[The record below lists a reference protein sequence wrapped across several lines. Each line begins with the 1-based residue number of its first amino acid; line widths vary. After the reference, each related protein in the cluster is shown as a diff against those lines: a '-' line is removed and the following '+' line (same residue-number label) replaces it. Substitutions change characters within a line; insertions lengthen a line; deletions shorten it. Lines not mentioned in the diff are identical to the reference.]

1 MRGFITRRFAM
12 FRTRTR
18 CASRVHA
25 FALLSLLAV
34 FALVVASGCASSG
47 KGKARPR
54 AKDAGETAMP
64 SEGDP
69 KNTRHASYG
78 VTWTAGDKTGDGT
91 YRMAYVVQEGVPTVI
106 ESESDGFRT
115 DASSDKAAD
124 TIRSEKIRNY
134 LLMSPIRAIIGDRKT
149 FEVGQTYN
157 GVVMEGGK
165 PLFTYTCDREEEI
178 AGITGQRIT
187 IKAGKKATPELEV
200 VLSPQY
206 PFPLYVKEHTG
217 TEPLQIFLKDS
228 Q

>member
-1 MRGFITRRFAM
+1 M

-25 FALLSLLAV
+25 TTLLLFLAIVSLI
-34 FALVVASGCASSG
+34 VAAGCASSG
-47 KGKARPR
+47 KGKARAR
-54 AKDAGETAMP
+54 AKDTTETAMP
-64 SEGDP
+64 TDGDP

-78 VTWTAGDKTGDGT
+78 VTWSAGDKTGDGT
-91 YRMAYVVQEGVPTVI
+91 YRMAYVVQNGEPTVI

-124 TIRSEKIRNY
+124 TIRGEKIRNY
-134 LLMSPIRAIIGDRKT
+134 LLMGPIRTIIGDRKT

-157 GVVMEGGK
+157 GVAMEGGK
-165 PLFTYTCDREEEI
+165 PLFTYSCDREEEI
-178 AGITGQRIT
+178 AGIKGQRIT
-187 IKAGKKATPELEV
+187 IKTGKKATPELEV

>member
-1 MRGFITRRFAM
+1 MT
-12 FRTRTR
+12 RTRTR
-18 CASRVHA
+18 CASRA
-25 FALLSLLAV
+25 RALTIFSLIAI

-47 KGKARPR
+47 KGKAR
-54 AKDAGETAMP
+54 ASKKDSGEAAMP
-64 SEGDP
+64 SGGDP

-91 YRMAYVVQEGVPTVI
+91 YRMAYVVQDGAPTVI

-124 TIRSEKIRNY
+124 TIRGEKIKNY
-134 LLMSPIRAIIGDRKT
+134 LLMGPIRSIIGNRTT

-157 GVVMEGGK
+157 GVAMEGGRA
-165 PLFTYTCDREEEI
+165 LFTYSCDREEEI
-178 AGITGQRIT
+178 AGIKGQRLT
-187 IKAGKKATPELEV
+187 IKAGKNATPELEV

>member
-1 MRGFITRRFAM
+1 M

-25 FALLSLLAV
+25 VTLAALLAALAI
-34 FALVVASGCASSG
+34 VVASGCASSG
-47 KGKARPR
+47 KGKARPS
-54 AKDAGETAMP
+54 AKGAGETEAP
-64 SEGDP
+64 AAGDP

-78 VTWTAGDKTGDGT
+78 VTWTAGDKPGDGT
-91 YRMAYVVQEGVPTVI
+91 YRMAYVMKDGAPAVI

-124 TIRSEKIRNY
+124 TIRGEKIRNY
-134 LLMSPIRAIIGDRKT
+134 LLMGPIRAIIGDRKT

-157 GVVMEGGK
+157 GVLMEGGK

-200 VLSPQY
+200 VISPQY